1 MKKLTLTISIFAF
14 VAINAKAQE
23 SSTLS
28 HSYLDVGFERIFY
41 SGDLGGN
48 LEDAN
53 GIAAELSIAPTEHF
67 FLLAEYHYANPDT
80 IVGTGS
86 VDTQD
91 LRLALGAN
99 TLVGGGGADIYIQTG
114 LRYLE
119 LGSVGAFD
127 RVDDWGFYIEPGIRM
142 EIAPSLEVYL
152 SGDYTRI
159 DERNLWGGEIGTVIK
174 FTDMLGLEFS
184 GRLEENRGI
193 LGVGARVQW

>member
-1 MKKLTLTISIFAF
+1 MKKLVLTISIFAF
-14 VAINAKAQE
+14 IAINAKAQGP
-23 SSTLS
+23 STLS
-28 HSYLDVGFERIFY
+28 HSYIDVGFERSFY

-53 GIAAELSIAPTEHF
+53 GIAGELSIAPTEHF

-80 IVGTGS
+80 IVGKGS

-99 TLVGGGGADIYIQTG
+99 TLIAGGGADIYIQTG

-119 LGSVGAFD
+119 LGSVGAFE
-127 RVDDWGFYIEPGIRM
+127 RVDDWGFYIEPGIRVA
-142 EIAPSLEVYL
+142 IGPSLEVYL

-193 LGVGARVQW
+193 LVVGARVQW